1 MVEMTAWDRLKIVH
15 NPKRP
20 NAYDYISQIF
30 DDYFE
35 MQGDRCFGNDFAMST
50 GVADFNGLPVTV
62 IATVRGKTLEQNKR
76 CNFSMAHP
84 EGYRK
89 ALRAA
94 RQAEKFNRPI
104 ICLIDTPGA
113 FCGVDAEK
121 RGQGQAIAQNI
132 MEFMGLKTP
141 IIAIITGEGG
151 SGGALGIGVCDELA
165 VLENAV
171 YSVISP
177 QGAASIL
184 WRDVS
189 KAEQAANIMKITAN
203 DLINFEIAEYII
215 AEPFGGAHNDV
226 DEMCK
231 NITVFLKNALKRN
244 CGQNVANLLEKRYN
258 KFRKIGIFIENRED
272 NYNE

>member
-1 MVEMTAWDRLKIVH
+1 MDELTAWNRLQIVH
-15 NPKRP
+15 NPNRP
-20 NAYDYISQIF
+20 NVYDYISKIF
-30 DDYFE
+30 DYYLE
-35 MQGDRCFGNDFAMST
+35 MQGDRLFGNDFAMT
-50 GVADFNGLPVTV
+50 AGVAVFKQLPVT
-62 IATVRGKTLEQNKR
+62 IIGTVRGKSLEQNKV

-89 ALRAA
+89 ALRLAK
-94 RQAEKFNRPI
+94 QAEKFGRPVV
-104 ICLIDTPGA
+104 CFIDTPGA

-141 IIAIITGEGG
+141 IVAIITGEGG

-184 WRDVS
+184 WRDAS
-189 KAEQAANIMKITAN
+189 KAEQAANIMKITAP
-203 DLINFEIAEYII
+203 DLIKFGVAEKII
-215 AEPFGGAHNDV
+215 PEPAGGAHNDV
-226 DEMCK
+226 DFVCGK
-231 NITVFLKNALKRN
+231 IADFLVDALKRL
-244 CGQNVANLLEKRYN
+244 CKLDIAMLLQNRYN
-258 KFRKIGIFIENRED
+258 KFRKVGIFCE
-272 NYNE
+272 

>member
-1 MVEMTAWDRLKIVH
+1 MGELTAWNRLKIIH
-15 NPKRP
+15 NVKRP
-20 NAYDYISQIF
+20 NAYDYISNIF
-30 DDYFE
+30 ENYLE
-35 MQGDRCFGNDFAMST
+35 MQGDRMFGNDFAIT
-50 GVADFNGLPVTV
+50 AGVATFQKLPVTI
-62 IATVRGKTLEQNKR
+62 IASVRGKTLEQNKI

-89 ALRAA
+89 ALRLAK
-94 RQAEKFNRPI
+94 QAEKFKRPVV
-104 ICLIDTPGA
+104 CLIDTPGA

-121 RGQGQAIAQNI
+121 RGQGSAIAQNI

-184 WRDVS
+184 WRDAA
-189 KAEQAANIMKITAN
+189 KAEQAANIMKITAA
-203 DLINFEIAEYII
+203 DLIDFEVADTII
-215 AEPFGGAHNDV
+215 PEPAGGAHNDV
-226 DEMCK
+226 ELVCSRVTK
-231 NITVFLKNALKRN
+231 FLIGAFQRN
-244 CGQNVANLLEKRYN
+244 CKLPVARLLENRYN
-258 KFRKIGIFIENRED
+258 KFRKIGIF
-272 NYNE
+272 NE